1 MARLGKKECGSG
13 EDRPMSSLAI
23 ILFLVRGNLREIGK
37 SRREEKTGKENDM
50 NPEKT
55 ETRKKLEE
63 KLAQQKEWLE
73 REKKELKGILKYTK
87 VLRRNVRESEKELLK
102 IGLALD
108 TLD

>member
-1 MARLGKKECGSG
+1 
-13 EDRPMSSLAI
+13 
-23 ILFLVRGNLREIGK
+23 
-37 SRREEKTGKENDM
+37 
-50 NPEKT
+50 
-55 ETRKKLEE
+55 LEE